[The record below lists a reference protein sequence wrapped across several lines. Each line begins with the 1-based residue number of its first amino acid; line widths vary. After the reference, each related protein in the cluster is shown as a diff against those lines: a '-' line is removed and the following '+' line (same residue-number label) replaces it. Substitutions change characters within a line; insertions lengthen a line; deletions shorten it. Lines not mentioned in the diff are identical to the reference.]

1 MVQDFFYV
9 LLNGS
14 FLFLSL
20 VLCII
25 RLVLMGKE
33 SCLRSI
39 QQKIK
44 GSLEGVVPVEV
55 VDVDMEDERE
65 GAFDEAVDKAC
76 HILGNLDA
84 FVHCYTYEGTQSV
97 PYIYL
102 ENSIAVYNLE

>member
-1 MVQDFFYV
+1 
-9 LLNGS
+9 
-14 FLFLSL
+14 
-20 VLCII
+20 
-25 RLVLMGKE
+25 MGKE

-84 FVHCYTYEGTQSV
+84 FVHCYTYEGTQSLS
-97 PYIYL
+97 YIYL
-102 ENSIAVYNLE
+102 EKRTQLLCTIWNEQVVGIYLCWVLGSGFLLPCFWQ